1 MTLTRR
7 MRRRLRGPVLL
18 PSRAVFQRQSE
29 AYRDARVIVRCYYA
43 ALLFLAVW
51 LMPEWP
57 GHLARRDVM
66 PLWPVAWLTRV
77 DLRTGIAVIL
87 AGYVGGALLGALFP
101 DRRWARAAAFLGLF
115 EFVAYNNSLGKIGHS
130 LHAWVLTSFLL
141 VFLPGDRNRPSSPA
155 RVVRQRFLIVFGA
168 CQAMVL
174 LTYTMS
180 GLGKV
185 GRAVAQLCL
194 GETSAFHPHA
204 LAVVVADRLLQTNS
218 QSLLGPWLID
228 HPLAGWPFLLATLYL
243 QLVAFF
249 VAFRPALHR
258 WWGIGLVLM
267 HLGTVLLLTVHFP
280 QNILLLALLLFFSP
294 FRRDDV
300 SWRER
305 LRQLPLFG
313 RLFRFTTAARQPH
326 IASCES

>member
-1 MTLTRR
+1 MARR
-7 MRRRLRGPVLL
+7 VRRLLQGPPLL
-18 PSRAVFQRQSE
+18 PARAGFRSQSE
-29 AYRDARVIVRCYYA
+29 AYRDARVIVRCYHA

-66 PLWPVAWLTRV
+66 PLWPVAWLPLV
-77 DLRTGIAVIL
+77 ELRAGIAVIL
-87 AGYVGGALLGALFP
+87 AGYVAGALLGALFP
-101 DRRWARAAAFLGLF
+101 DRRWARALAFLGLF
-115 EFVAYNNSLGKIGHS
+115 EFVAYNNSFGKIGHS

-141 VFLPGDRNRPSSPA
+141 VFLPNGWC
-155 RVVRQRFLIVFGA
+155 RVQTPGRAVRQRFLLVFGA
-168 CQAMVL
+168 CQAMLL

-194 GETSAFHPHA
+194 GETNAFHPHA
-204 LAVVVADRLLQTNS
+204 LAIVVADRLLQTNS
-218 QSLLGPWLID
+218 QSLLGPWLIE

-243 QLVAFF
+243 QVVAFV

-258 WWGIGLVLM
+258 AWAIGLVLM
-267 HLGTVLLLTVHFP
+267 HVGTFLLLTVHFP

-294 FRRDDV
+294 FRRGDV

-305 LRQLPLFG
+305 LRQLPLMRIF
-313 RLFRFTTAARQPH
+313 FRPRG
-326 IASCES
+326 